1 MRSGQK
7 FRGLC
12 RGRRLRPQVRR
23 ADTRRHFLARRRA
36 PDHCRAL
43 PRPAHGV
50 PSRRNGRTAKRGDG
64 PYELE
69 GTEPMLKLSE
79 ILVSRKDI
87 ETFPE
92 LQHAVMDAARTGER
106 FFRMDVKP
114 PYPDTPEDWE
124 DRLEAAFSG
133 LIR

>member
-1 MRSGQK
+1 
-7 FRGLC
+7 
-12 RGRRLRPQVRR
+12 
-23 ADTRRHFLARRRA
+23 
-36 PDHCRAL
+36 
-43 PRPAHGV
+43 
-50 PSRRNGRTAKRGDG
+50 
-64 PYELE
+64 
-69 GTEPMLKLSE
+69 MLKLSE

-87 ETFPE
+87 ESFDE
-92 LQHAVMDAARTGER
+92 LLPAVQDVARQGER

>member
-1 MRSGQK
+1 
-7 FRGLC
+7 
-12 RGRRLRPQVRR
+12 
-23 ADTRRHFLARRRA
+23 
-36 PDHCRAL
+36 
-43 PRPAHGV
+43 
-50 PSRRNGRTAKRGDG
+50 
-64 PYELE
+64 
-69 GTEPMLKLSE
+69 MLKLSE

-87 ETFPE
+87 ESFDE
-92 LQHAVMDAARTGER
+92 LVAAVQAVAQSGER